1 MSEETNTGENI
12 NTGTETTGTGNYS
25 KSENENNKNNSTSEK
40 DRDNNTSRTNMC
52 TSNTKSVSP
61 KGGTPE
67 IVADVVLKIEKGN
80 IVFTFGI
87 F

>member
-1 MSEETNTGENI
+1 MREATSTGENI
-12 NTGTETTGTGNYS
+12 NTRTERAGTGNYN
-25 KSENENNKNNSTSEK
+25 KSEDDNNNNNSTSEK
-40 DRDNNTSRTNMC
+40 NRDNNISRTNMY